1 MQQCEI
7 HFLNCNPVLII
18 EFKLCILYYNSP
30 VHEQRFGKL
39 HQQSLQRSGF
49 QTPYNAADVLQR
61 LQSLPGAWIGEQEL
75 QRLHDGAAW
84 SRDTEGKGRGASFGV
99 NVSMTGQSDLDR

>member
-1 MQQCEI
+1 MLQCEI
-7 HFLNCNPVLII
+7 HSLNCNTVLII
-18 EFKLCILYYNSP
+18 EFKLCIYYNSP

-39 HQQSLQRSGF
+39 HQQSLQRPGF

-61 LQSLPGAWIGEQEL
+61 LQSLPGAWIREQEL

-84 SRDTEGKGRGASFGV
+84 SRDNKGKGRGASFGV
-99 NVSMTGQSDLDR
+99 R